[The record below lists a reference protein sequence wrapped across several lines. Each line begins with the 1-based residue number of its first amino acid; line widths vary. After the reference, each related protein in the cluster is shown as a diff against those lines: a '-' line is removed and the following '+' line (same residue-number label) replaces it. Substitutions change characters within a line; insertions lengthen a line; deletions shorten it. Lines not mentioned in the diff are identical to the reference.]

1 MELDDERI
9 EKMSGY
15 LLQQRA
21 KRHSGVLTRLKWFLF
36 GMPETEQLRE
46 RFSNR
51 VFDDR
56 EEERIREIVREETAD

>member
-21 KRHSGVLTRLKWFLF
+21 KRHSGVLTRFKWFLF
-36 GMPETEQLRE
+36 GMPATEELRE
-46 RFSNR
+46 RFGNR
-51 VFDDR
+51 VFDDA